1 MAKPGHS
8 WSRRGSGKE
17 KKEEEEE
24 EEEGEDPVDAMIA
37 RTGCTA
43 QHWALQECMAEQRDW
58 RRCQP
63 HVQALRHCMA
73 RWQRPRPEEPNP
85 EQPQRSSPGG
95 LRDPPQG

>member
-8 WSRRGSGKE
+8 WNRRRSKKE
-17 KKEEEEE
+17 EEEEE

-37 RTGCTA
+37 RTGCTV

-63 HVQALRHCMA
+63 HVQAFRDCMA
-73 RWQRPRPEEPNP
+73 RQQRPRPQDP
-85 EQPQRSSPGG
+85 EQPQRSPPGH
-95 LRDPPQG
+95 